1 MALKGH
7 VLVVL
12 ATIGGLALAGCG
24 LGETVE
30 DEAKRRL
37 ENPFKVQDGAEARA
51 EALLNRFSDHLDDG
65 DYSAA
70 CEDMVPVLQL
80 RLAVQRGSC
89 ERAMRYVG
97 QAGSLG
103 HLEVESSHKTD
114 RGLWV
119 DARQGKFLIRRN
131 RIANII
137 PPEQ

>member
-1 MALKGH
+1 MNRHALA
-7 VLVVL
+7 VL
-12 ATIGGLALAGCG
+12 ATMGGLVLAGCG
-24 LGETVE
+24 ASESLPVPV
-30 DEAKRRL
+30 DAA
-37 ENPFKVQDGAEARA
+37 DARA
-51 EALLNRFSDHLDDG
+51 ELLLNHFSNNLDDG

-80 RLAVQRGSC
+80 RLAIQSDSC
-89 ERAMRYVG
+89 ERAMRDVG

-119 DARQGKFLIRRN
+119 DTGEGEFLIRGD

-137 PPEQ
+137 PAGQ

>member
-1 MALKGH
+1 MRGH
-7 VLVVL
+7 RLAVL
-12 ATIGGLALAGCG
+12 ATIGGLALVGCG

-70 CEDMVPVLQL
+70 CKDMVPVLQL
-80 RLAVQRGSC
+80 RLAVQSDSC
-89 ERAMRYVG
+89 ERAMRYVS

-103 HLEVESSHKTD
+103 NLEVESSQKTD

-119 DARQGKFLIRRN
+119 DTGEGKFLIRGN

-137 PPEQ
+137 PPGQ